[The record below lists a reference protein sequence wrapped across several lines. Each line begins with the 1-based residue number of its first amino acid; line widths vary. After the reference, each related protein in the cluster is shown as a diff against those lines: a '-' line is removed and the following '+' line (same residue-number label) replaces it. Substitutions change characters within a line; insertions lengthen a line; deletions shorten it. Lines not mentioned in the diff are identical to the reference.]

1 MIIGTNVLIMT
12 VFHPETTGNHAQ
24 LDKAKTFIEMSRVN
38 IAGNNSIKL
47 QDAEA
52 MEFSLNKTVGDQFLS
67 DMKSPC
73 LGADCIAGIADMT
86 APADIVGMKNVK
98 SQHIPSVRILCYS
111 SVCLLSKKCFAGFR
125 IQKIFL
131 GESNAVLHDLV
142 PDLIHSRKI
151 CGLIGSDDNIHDGI
165 PPNCR

>member
-1 MIIGTNVLIMT
+1 MIIGTNILIMT
-12 VFHPETTGNHAQ
+12 VFHPEATGNHAQ

-86 APADIVGMKNVK
+86 APADIIRMKDVK
-98 SQHIPSVRILCYS
+98 SQNISSVRILCYS
-111 SVCLLSKKCFAGFR
+111 SVCLLSKKCFAGFC
-125 IQKIFL
+125 IQKILL
-131 GESNAVLHDLV
+131 GEGNSVLHDLV
-142 PDLIHSRKI
+142 PNLIHGRKI
-151 CGLIGSDDNIHDGI
+151 CVLIGSDDNIHDGI

>member
-1 MIIGTNVLIMT
+1 MVVRTDVLIMT

-73 LGADCIAGIADMT
+73 LGA
-86 APADIVGMKNVK
+86 
-98 SQHIPSVRILCYS
+98 
-111 SVCLLSKKCFAGFR
+111 CLLYT
-125 IQKIFL
+125 
-131 GESNAVLHDLV
+131 
-142 PDLIHSRKI
+142 
-151 CGLIGSDDNIHDGI
+151 SDAADEL
-165 PPNCR
+165 

>member
-1 MIIGTNVLIMT
+1 MVVRTDVLIMT
-12 VFHPETTGNHAQ
+12 VFHPEATGNHAQ

-86 APADIVGMKNVK
+86 APADIIRMKNVK
-98 SQHIPSVRILCYS
+98 SQNISSVRILCYS
-111 SVCLLSKKCFAGFR
+111 SVCLLSKNALPVSAFR
-125 IQKIFL
+125 KSSWGKATPSSTTSFQI
-131 GESNAVLHDLV
+131 
-142 PDLIHSRKI
+142 
-151 CGLIGSDDNIHDGI
+151 
-165 PPNCR
+165 

>member
-1 MIIGTNVLIMT
+1 MIIGTNILIMT
-12 VFHPETTGNHAQ
+12 VFHSETTGNHAQ

-86 APADIVGMKNVK
+86 APADIIRMKNVK
-98 SQHIPSVRILCYS
+98 SQNIPSVRILCYS
-111 SVCLLSKKCFAGFR
+111 SVCLLSKKCFAGFC
-125 IQKIFL
+125 IQKILL
-131 GESNAVLHDLV
+131 GEGNSVLHDLV
-142 PDLIHSRKI
+142 PNLIHGRKI
-151 CGLIGSDDNIHDGI
+151 CVLIGSDDNIHDGI

>member
-1 MIIGTNVLIMT
+1 MIIGTNILIMT

-38 IAGNNSIKL
+38 IAGNNGVKL

-86 APADIVGMKNVK
+86 APADIIRMKNVK
-98 SQHIPSVRILCYS
+98 SQNISSVRILCYS
-111 SVCLLSKKCFAGFR
+111 SVCLLSKKCFAGFC
-125 IQKIFL
+125 IQKILL
-131 GESNAVLHDLV
+131 GEGNSVLHDLV
-142 PDLIHSRKI
+142 PNLIHGRKI
-151 CGLIGSDDNIHDGI
+151 CVLIGSDDNIHDGI

>member
-1 MIIGTNVLIMT
+1 MT

-73 LGADCIAGIADMT
+73 PVSYTHLGT
-86 APADIVGMKNVK
+86 
-98 SQHIPSVRILCYS
+98 
-111 SVCLLSKKCFAGFR
+111 
-125 IQKIFL
+125 
-131 GESNAVLHDLV
+131 
-142 PDLIHSRKI
+142 
-151 CGLIGSDDNIHDGI
+151 GLQYGSH
-165 PPNCR
+165 